1 MLQLTYKI
9 IVLFLILHSSVG
21 FSQITAEIR
30 GTDTVYVVSRN
41 FLEFAASRFDS
52 LEQTKKYFSR
62 CKEMLTDAEVTLNSC
77 NKLNLQKDTKILSLQ
92 NEIKLNSDLIE
103 SYKRSEIIAKET
115 ERRLKQQIRKKK
127 VWQVVAVA
135 AISGFATT
143 SVLLWLRQ

>member
-9 IVLFLILHSSVG
+9 IVPFLILHSSVG

-30 GTDTVYVVSRN
+30 GNDTVYVVSRN
-41 FLEFAASRFDS
+41 FLEFAAARFDS